1 MRADSDDTK
10 MEMISKMMLKP
21 DKDDLEKENDSEDRE
36 NDEMI
41 KT

>member
-10 MEMISKMMLKP
+10 MEMISKMTLKP